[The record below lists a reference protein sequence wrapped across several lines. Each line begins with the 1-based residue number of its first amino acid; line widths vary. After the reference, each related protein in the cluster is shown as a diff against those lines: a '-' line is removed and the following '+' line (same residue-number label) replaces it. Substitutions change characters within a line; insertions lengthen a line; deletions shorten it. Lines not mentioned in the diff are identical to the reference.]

1 MNYCDNH
8 KKYIILL
15 VLFDYRLFSHPKYP
29 SRVCRSWNNSLQPI
43 QMIHYIMSHFIGLLR
58 LKNATYSERKNLL
71 EKENYSTLHGA
82 YDRKVNGEYFTIVT
96 RKA

>member
-1 MNYCDNH
+1 
-8 KKYIILL
+8 
-15 VLFDYRLFSHPKYP
+15 
-29 SRVCRSWNNSLQPI
+29 
-43 QMIHYIMSHFIGLLR
+43 MSHFIGLLR